1 MSAEFWAI
9 LGVGVALFSVGAALL
24 GLVWRMFDSLRR
36 GIYAISERLARI
48 EEWIEGRFREST
60 QGAAS

>member
-9 LGVGVALFSVGAALL
+9 LGVGVALL

-36 GIYAISERLARI
+36 DIYAISERLARI
-48 EEWIEGRFREST
+48 EGWIEGRFRENA
-60 QGAAS
+60 QGVAS